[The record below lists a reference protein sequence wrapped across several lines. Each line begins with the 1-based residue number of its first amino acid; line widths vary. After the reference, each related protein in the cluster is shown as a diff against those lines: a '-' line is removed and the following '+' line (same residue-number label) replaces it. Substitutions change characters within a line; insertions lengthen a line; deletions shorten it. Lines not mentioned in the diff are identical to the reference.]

1 MGLLRLNLARLG
13 AAAGIVTALCAHV
26 PALGAQQG
34 LDYPVDPLA
43 QPRPSLEAHRA
54 TGTIEL
60 DGVLDEADWAQADTT
75 DAFWIQIQPD
85 PGFPFQEPTVVRVVY
100 DDRNLYVG
108 AELYDS
114 HPDRLTVPGIEQDY
128 RTESSDIFGFALDT
142 FLDRQNAF
150 LFAVNPEGAIF
161 DAQAF
166 NDQQSVNRS
175 WEGVIHVE
183 TRQHERGWTVEVAIP
198 FSTLRYDPTAS
209 EHTWGLNFSRRI
221 RRDNADAYWAPLP
234 RQFRIYKMSRAGT
247 LTGLRDL
254 PRSRNL
260 TVKPYLATST
270 LGHRPDGLAFETGTE
285 ADVGLDVKYGVTSQL
300 TLDVTVNTDF
310 SQAEVDQQQINLS
323 RFSLFF
329 PEQRDFF
336 LENEGVFAFG
346 DNQVRNYR
354 LGSSPRSFKLFHSR
368 RIGLSGERQ
377 PIPVVGGARLT
388 GRAGSYELGLLNM
401 QTRAFDDRSADNFG
415 VVRVRRNVF
424 TSSDVGAMFITR
436 QPTSEG
442 FDGGGF
448 AYGADA
454 NVRVSNLLVNAYVA
468 RTDNDGAVGNENAG
482 FAQIAWRDPLWSA
495 STLFKHV
502 GDGFEPQVGFVDRRG
517 IRRWYATVAA
527 HPQPGLPGV
536 LEINPYFDVDV
547 FSDLDWDPETRI
559 LRPGLVTTFLDGTT
573 LRFEHTRQFERLVDS
588 TAIAG
593 VLVAPGDFDFNRTS
607 VRLTTS
613 GARPISGD
621 VSYGFG
627 DFYDGTRQATTARL
641 TLRPTFK
648 FQLDLQSQLNRLELA
663 GQEFDANLYSAR
675 FKLANSTRSFLSG
688 SVQYNE
694 TTGQL
699 LTNVRFNWIHA
710 PLSDVFIVLTERRD
724 TVGNQVID
732 RLLSLKFTKLF
743 SF

>member
-1 MGLLRLNLARLG
+1 M
-13 AAAGIVTALCAHV
+13 
-26 PALGAQQG
+26 
-34 LDYPVDPLA
+34 
-43 QPRPSLEAHRA
+43 
-54 TGTIEL
+54 
-60 DGVLDEADWAQADTT
+60 DGVLDELDWTQADTT
-75 DAFWIQIQPD
+75 DAFWIQVQPD

-100 DDRNLYVG
+100 DDSNLYIG

-114 HPDRLTVPGIEQDY
+114 EPDRLTVPGIEQDY

-183 TRQHERGWTVEVAIP
+183 TTQHQRGWTVEVAVP
-198 FSTLRYDPTAS
+198 FSTLRYDPTAT

-221 RRDNADAYWAPLP
+221 RRDNADAYWAPMP

-254 PRSRNL
+254 PKSRNL
-260 TVKPYLATST
+260 TVKPYVATST
-270 LGHRPDGLAFETGTE
+270 LAQRPDGAAFETSTD

-310 SQAEVDQQQINLS
+310 SQAEVDQQQVNLT

-368 RIGLSGERQ
+368 RIGLSNERE
-377 PIPVVGGARLT
+377 PIPVIGGARLT

-401 QTRAFDDRSADNFG
+401 QTRAFGDRSAENFG

-424 TSSDVGAMFITR
+424 TSSDVGAMLITR

-468 RTDNDGAVGNENAG
+468 RTDNEGASGNENAG

-495 STLFKHV
+495 STLVKHV

-517 IRRWYATVAA
+517 VRRWYATVAA
-527 HPQPGLPGV
+527 HPQPDLPGV
-536 LEINPYFDVDV
+536 LEVNPYFDVDV
-547 FSDLDWDPETRI
+547 FSDLNWDLETRI

-607 VRLTTS
+607 VRLMTS

-627 DFYDGTRQATTARL
+627 DFYDGTRRATTARL

-675 FKLANSTRSFLSG
+675 FKFANSTRSFLSG

-694 TTGQL
+694 TTGEL

-710 PLSDVFIVLTERRD
+710 PLSDVFIVVTERRD
-724 TVGNQVID
+724 TVTNRVID